1 MAYEW
6 LSKRENLQPNRISLI
21 THYSLLITFFEMET
35 LWQEL
40 THGLQDGQHLL
51 RVVIR
56 LLAAM
61 ILGGIIGIQRERS
74 GKAAGFRTHMMVCL
88 GTAVFVITC
97 FSVGMQ
103 FDALSRVIQG
113 LVTGIGF
120 IGAGTILKLEGEEE
134 IKGLTTAAGI
144 WMTAAIGITIGLGA
158 IGVAL
163 MSTVLALVI
172 LALAQPLEDFFQKR
186 RDTKKKGKPQSG
198 SKINGKADS
207 NYEV

>member
-1 MAYEW
+1 
-6 LSKRENLQPNRISLI
+6 
-21 THYSLLITFFEMET
+21 MET

-40 THGLQDGQHLL
+40 THGLQDRQHLL

-61 ILGGIIGIQRERS
+61 IFGGIIGIQRERT

-97 FSVGMQ
+97 SSVGMQ
-103 FDALSRVIQG
+103 FDAVSRVIQG

-120 IGAGTILKLEGEEE
+120 IGAGTILKLEGQEE

-144 WMTAAIGITIGLGA
+144 WMTAAIGITVGLGA
-158 IGVAL
+158 VGVGLIG
-163 MSTVLALVI
+163 TVLALVI
-172 LALAQPLEDFFQKR
+172 LALAQPLEDFIQKR
-186 RDTKKKGKPQSG
+186 RDGKKKK
-198 SKINGKADS
+198 KR
-207 NYEV
+207 

>member
-1 MAYEW
+1 
-6 LSKRENLQPNRISLI
+6 
-21 THYSLLITFFEMET
+21 MET

-40 THGLQDGQHLL
+40 THGLPDRQHLL
-51 RVVIR
+51 RVAIR
-56 LLAAM
+56 LLAAL

-88 GTAVFVITC
+88 GTAVFVIAC
-97 FSVGMQ
+97 SSVGMQ

-144 WMTAAIGITIGLGA
+144 WMTAAIGITVGLGA
-158 IGVAL
+158 VGIGL
-163 MSTVLALVI
+163 ISTILALSI
-172 LALAQPLEDFFQKR
+172 LALAQPVEDFILKR
-186 RDTKKKGKPQSG
+186 SGVKKKNK
-198 SKINGKADS
+198 
-207 NYEV
+207 

>member
-1 MAYEW
+1 
-6 LSKRENLQPNRISLI
+6 
-21 THYSLLITFFEMET
+21 MET

-40 THGLQDGQHLL
+40 THGLQDRQHLL
-51 RVVIR
+51 RVAIR

-97 FSVGMQ
+97 SSVGME
-103 FDALSRVIQG
+103 FDAMSRVIQG

-144 WMTAAIGITIGLGA
+144 WMTAAIGITVGLGA
-158 IGVAL
+158 VGVGL
-163 MSTVLALVI
+163 ISTVLALVI
-172 LALAQPLEDFFQKR
+172 LALAQPFEDFFRKR
-186 RDTKKKGKPQSG
+186 RDTSKKSKPR
-198 SKINGKADS
+198 
-207 NYEV
+207 

>member
-1 MAYEW
+1 
-6 LSKRENLQPNRISLI
+6 
-21 THYSLLITFFEMET
+21 MEI

-40 THGLQDGQHLL
+40 THGLQDRQHLL

-74 GKAAGFRTHMMVCL
+74 GKSAGFRTHMMVCL

-97 FSVGMQ
+97 SSVGME
-103 FDALSRVIQG
+103 FDAMSRVIQG

-120 IGAGTILKLEGEEE
+120 IGAGTILKLDKEEE
-134 IKGLTTAAGI
+134 IIGLTTAAGI

-158 IGVAL
+158 VGIGL
-163 MSTVLALVI
+163 MCTVLALVI
-172 LALAQPLEDFFQKR
+172 LALAQPFEDFFQKR
-186 RDTKKKGKPQSG
+186 RDISKK
-198 SKINGKADS
+198 SKQR
-207 NYEV
+207 

>member
-1 MAYEW
+1 MD
-6 LSKRENLQPNRISLI
+6 ILI
-21 THYSLLITFFEMET
+21 
-35 LWQEL
+35 QEL
-40 THGLQDGQHLL
+40 THGLQDRQHFL

-61 ILGGIIGIQRERS
+61 IFGGIIGIQRERS

-97 FSVGMQ
+97 STVGME
-103 FDALSRVIQG
+103 FDAMSRVIQG

-134 IKGLTTAAGI
+134 IIGLTTAAGI
-144 WMTAAIGITIGLGA
+144 WMTAAIGITVGLGA
-158 IGVAL
+158 VGVGL

-172 LALAQPLEDFFQKR
+172 LALAQPLEDFVQKR
-186 RDTKKKGKPQSG
+186 RDAKKKKN
-198 SKINGKADS
+198 K
-207 NYEV
+207 

>member
-1 MAYEW
+1 MD
-6 LSKRENLQPNRISLI
+6 
-21 THYSLLITFFEMET
+21 T

-40 THGLQDGQHLL
+40 THGLPDRQHLL

-56 LLAAM
+56 LLAAL

-97 FSVGMQ
+97 ASVGMA
-103 FDALSRVIQG
+103 FDAMSRVIQG

-120 IGAGTILKLEGEEE
+120 IGAGTILKLESEED

-144 WMTAAIGITIGLGA
+144 WMTAAIGITVGLGA
-158 IGVAL
+158 LGVAL
-163 MSTVLALVI
+163 MSTVLAIVI
-172 LALAQPLEDFFQKR
+172 LAFAQPVEDFVQTRRGQKQ
-186 RDTKKKGKPQSG
+186 KK
-198 SKINGKADS
+198 
-207 NYEV
+207 

>member
-1 MAYEW
+1 
-6 LSKRENLQPNRISLI
+6 
-21 THYSLLITFFEMET
+21 MET

-40 THGLQDGQHLL
+40 THGLQDRQHLL
-51 RVVIR
+51 RVAIR

-97 FSVGMQ
+97 SSVGMD
-103 FDALSRVIQG
+103 FDAMSRVIQG

-120 IGAGTILKLEGEEE
+120 IGAGAILKLDKEEE
-134 IKGLTTAAGI
+134 IIGLTTAAGI

-158 IGVAL
+158 IGVGLIGTA
-163 MSTVLALVI
+163 LALVI
-172 LALAQPLEDFFQKR
+172 LALAQPFEDFFRKR
-186 RDTKKKGKPQSG
+186 RDISEK
-198 SKINGKADS
+198 SKQR
-207 NYEV
+207 

>member
-1 MAYEW
+1 
-6 LSKRENLQPNRISLI
+6 
-21 THYSLLITFFEMET
+21 MET

-40 THGLQDGQHLL
+40 THGLQDRQHLL
-51 RVVIR
+51 RVLIR

-61 ILGGIIGIQRERS
+61 MLGGIIGIQRERS

-97 FSVGMQ
+97 SGVGMQ
-103 FDALSRVIQG
+103 FDAVSRVIQG

-120 IGAGTILKLEGEEE
+120 IGAGAILKLRGEEE

-163 MSTVLALVI
+163 MSTVLALII
-172 LALAQPLEDFFQKR
+172 LVLAQPFEDFFRKGR
-186 RDTKKKGKPQSG
+186 GASKK
-198 SKINGKADS
+198 SKDR
-207 NYEV
+207 

>member
-1 MAYEW
+1 
-6 LSKRENLQPNRISLI
+6 
-21 THYSLLITFFEMET
+21 MET

-40 THGLQDGQHLL
+40 THGLNDRQQII

-97 FSVGMQ
+97 SSVGMAS
-103 FDALSRVIQG
+103 DAVSRVIQG

-120 IGAGTILKLEGEEE
+120 IGAGTILKLESEEE

-144 WMTAAIGITIGLGA
+144 WMTAAIGITVGLGA
-158 IGVAL
+158 VGVAL
-163 MSTVLALVI
+163 ISTVLALVI
-172 LALAQPLEDFFQKR
+172 LALAQPVEDFVHKR
-186 RDTKKKGKPQSG
+186 RGGTKKR
-198 SKINGKADS
+198 
-207 NYEV
+207 

>member
-1 MAYEW
+1 
-6 LSKRENLQPNRISLI
+6 
-21 THYSLLITFFEMET
+21 MET

-40 THGLQDGQHLL
+40 SHGLQDRQHLL
-51 RVVIR
+51 RVAIR
-56 LLAAM
+56 LAAAM

-97 FSVGMQ
+97 SSVGMQ
-103 FDALSRVIQG
+103 FDAVSRVIQG

-158 IGVAL
+158 VGVGII
-163 MSTVLALVI
+163 STALALVI
-172 LALAQPLEDFFQKR
+172 LALAQPVEDFLLKR
-186 RDTKKKGKPQSG
+186 SGGKKKSSRPRG
-198 SKINGKADS
+198 
-207 NYEV
+207 

>member
-1 MAYEW
+1 MD
-6 LSKRENLQPNRISLI
+6 
-21 THYSLLITFFEMET
+21 T
-35 LWQEL
+35 LGQEL
-40 THGLQDGQHLL
+40 THGLQDRQHLL

-74 GKAAGFRTHMMVCL
+74 GKPAGFRTHMMVCV

-97 FSVGMQ
+97 ASIGMQ
-103 FDALSRVIQG
+103 FDAMSRVIQG

-144 WMTAAIGITIGLGA
+144 WMTAAIGITAGLGA
-158 IGVAL
+158 VGVAL
-163 MSTVLALVI
+163 ISTVLALII
-172 LALAQPLEDFFQKR
+172 LALAQPFEDFFRKRRGQKQKR
-186 RDTKKKGKPQSG
+186 
-198 SKINGKADS
+198 
-207 NYEV
+207 

>member
-1 MAYEW
+1 
-6 LSKRENLQPNRISLI
+6 
-21 THYSLLITFFEMET
+21 MET

-40 THGLQDGQHLL
+40 THGLQDRQHLL
-51 RVVIR
+51 RVAIR
-56 LLAAM
+56 LLAAL

-97 FSVGMQ
+97 SSVGMQ
-103 FDALSRVIQG
+103 FDAVSRVIQG

-144 WMTAAIGITIGLGA
+144 WMTAAIGITVGLGA
-158 IGVAL
+158 VGIGL
-163 MSTVLALVI
+163 ISTI
-172 LALAQPLEDFFQKR
+172 LALSILAVAQPVEDFILKR
-186 RDTKKKGKPQSG
+186 SGVKKKKN
-198 SKINGKADS
+198 K
-207 NYEV
+207 

>member
-1 MAYEW
+1 
-6 LSKRENLQPNRISLI
+6 
-21 THYSLLITFFEMET
+21 MET

-40 THGLQDGQHLL
+40 SYGLQDRQHLL
-51 RVVIR
+51 RVAIR
-56 LLAAM
+56 LAAAM

-97 FSVGMQ
+97 SSVGMQ
-103 FDALSRVIQG
+103 FDAVSRVIQG

-158 IGVAL
+158 VGIAIV
-163 MSTVLALVI
+163 STVLALII
-172 LALAQPLEDFFQKR
+172 LALTQPVEDFLLKR
-186 RDTKKKGKPQSG
+186 SGAKKKSSRPRG
-198 SKINGKADS
+198 
-207 NYEV
+207 

>member
-1 MAYEW
+1 
-6 LSKRENLQPNRISLI
+6 
-21 THYSLLITFFEMET
+21 MET

-40 THGLQDGQHLL
+40 THGLQDRQQLM
-51 RVVIR
+51 RVAIR

-61 ILGGIIGIQRERS
+61 ILGGIIGVQRERS

-97 FSVGMQ
+97 SSVGMQ
-103 FDALSRVIQG
+103 FDAVSRVIQG

-144 WMTAAIGITIGLGA
+144 WMTAAIGITSGLGA
-158 IGVAL
+158 VGIAIA
-163 MSTVLALVI
+163 STVLALII
-172 LALAQPLEDFFQKR
+172 LALAQPFEDFFQKR
-186 RDTKKKGKPQSG
+186 RGAK
-198 SKINGKADS
+198 
-207 NYEV
+207 

>member
-1 MAYEW
+1 
-6 LSKRENLQPNRISLI
+6 
-21 THYSLLITFFEMET
+21 MET

-40 THGLQDGQHLL
+40 THGLQDRQHLL
-51 RVVIR
+51 RVGIR
-56 LLAAM
+56 LFAAL

-97 FSVGMQ
+97 SSVGMA
-103 FDALSRVIQG
+103 FDAVSRVIQG

-120 IGAGTILKLEGEEE
+120 IGAGTILKLDKEEE

-158 IGVAL
+158 VGIAIV
-163 MSTVLALVI
+163 STILALII
-172 LALAQPLEDFFQKR
+172 LALAQPVEDFLLKR
-186 RDTKKKGKPQSG
+186 RGKHRR
-198 SKINGKADS
+198 
-207 NYEV
+207 

>member
-1 MAYEW
+1 MD
-6 LSKRENLQPNRISLI
+6 
-21 THYSLLITFFEMET
+21 T

-40 THGLQDGQHLL
+40 THGLQDRQHLL

-56 LLAAM
+56 LVAAM

-97 FSVGMQ
+97 SSVGMQ
-103 FDALSRVIQG
+103 FDAVSRVIQG

-163 MSTVLALVI
+163 MSTVLALII
-172 LALAQPLEDFFQKR
+172 LVLAQPFEDYFRKNR
-186 RDTKKKGKPQSG
+186 GSSKKKQRG
-198 SKINGKADS
+198 
-207 NYEV
+207 